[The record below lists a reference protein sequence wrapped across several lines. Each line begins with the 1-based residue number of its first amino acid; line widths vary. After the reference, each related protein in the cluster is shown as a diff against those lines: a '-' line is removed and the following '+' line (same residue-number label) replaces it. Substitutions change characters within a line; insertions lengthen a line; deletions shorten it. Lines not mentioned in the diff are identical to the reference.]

1 MAGATH
7 VAPAGLVQNRRC
19 PPIRSAWDPRPGGA
33 LGPIEFGGT
42 GNFDGPSSQDIPYR
56 LLVTP

>member
-1 MAGATH
+1 MN
-7 VAPAGLVQNRRC
+7 Q
-19 PPIRSAWDPRPGGA
+19 PPQELQ
-33 LGPIEFGGT
+33 LGPIKFGGT